1 MPNDV
6 GTTGPANAGLSLL
19 QPMKLTAPPSGLISE
34 TLIRR
39 LFSSS
44 NAEHELLMANLGAA
58 RTYRG
63 VSGWPAEAVSRELA
77 KMRGETG
84 RDR

>member
-1 MPNDV
+1 
-6 GTTGPANAGLSLL
+6 
-19 QPMKLTAPPSGLISE
+19 MKLTSPPSGLITES
-34 TLIRR
+34 LIRR

-44 NAEHELLMANLGAA
+44 NAEHKLLMENLGQA
-58 RTYRG
+58 RSYRG
-63 VSGWPAEAVSRELA
+63 VSGWPAETVSLELA